1 MNNLAKQISDKTKG
15 CAFKL
20 GSIKEFLRLL
30 KSQQKQYS
38 EIYYQGNGAFA
49 LVLKAKKNKTVE
61 VALKVIEYD
70 NDTAGIEAIER
81 EYNILKSLTRS
92 DYFI

>member
-20 GSIKEFLRLL
+20 ATIKELLRLL

-38 EIYYQGNGAFA
+38 ELGYQGNGAFA
-49 LVLKAKKNKTVE
+49 LVLKAKKNKTTE
-61 VALKVIEYD
+61 VALRVIEFD
-70 NDTAGIEAIER
+70 NDTAGLEAI
-81 EYNILKSLTRS
+81 
-92 DYFI
+92 